1 MFKADGTGD
10 VGGVTVMTS
19 ENGGHSP
26 EQIADLALNKIMMV
40 SENAPPVIR
49 DQAVEH
55 REKLREILIYCMN
68 KMAQSERTTLW
79 ALFNKQGHGDM
90 AEIIRRL

>member
-49 DQAVEH
+49 DQAIAH
-55 REKLREILIYCMN
+55 REKLREILIYYMN

-79 ALFNKQGHGDM
+79 ALFNKQGHNDM

>member
-1 MFKADGTGD
+1 MFKADGSGD
-10 VGGVTVMTS
+10 IGNVTVMTS
-19 ENGGHSP
+19 DNGGHSP

-49 DQAVEH
+49 DQAIAH
-55 REKLREILIYCMN
+55 REKLREILIYYMN